1 MDNLVAL
8 SIVALSVVL
17 TVLISYINRRYTR
30 TTASFYVAGGKI
42 PWKINGLAMLGD
54 YSSAASFLGVAG
66 AIALGGIDGWWIA
79 LGFFGAWITVLLV
92 AAGPLKSAGK
102 YTIADALTARFE
114 SKEIRI
120 LGMISTIVLCTLYLV
135 PQIVGAGHLFKLLL
149 GWEFLPTVI
158 TTGVL
163 MALFV
168 ILGGMR
174 GTTFNQAI
182 QGVLLWGAMAALLI
196 VSIIVYFESNPINII
211 TKGQEVVPPKV
222 AVLEGTQLIEKMG
235 LDEKKLEKGHI
246 PPEQSIILAESVREE
261 MSDAPSALTPGVG
274 LRDLMNQMSLV
285 LGLFLGVLGLP
296 HILIR
301 FYTVK
306 NAKAAQKSTE
316 FTIWGL
322 ATFYAMVLF
331 VGIAAMYLLY
341 PTLIYLLD
349 TGQKGVA
356 TNMAIPM
363 LGELLGGQ
371 VFLGIIAAGALAAML
386 STSAGLLISA
396 TTSLAHDLYAGI
408 IRPNSSDKEQLLFAK
423 IGAGILAMLAILMA
437 IWLKDSNVG
446 MLVGM
451 CFGIAAS
458 TFAPA
463 LVFTL
468 WWKRLTKEGIIS
480 GMIVGLA
487 TSLLFTFG
495 RFFGAEAIL
504 GIPVLVNP
512 ALYSVP
518 AAVIALLVVTYLTND
533 KGKVDEFMA
542 LAHKKE

>member
-1 MDNLVAL
+1 MENPIAL
-8 SIVALSVVL
+8 LIVALSVAL
-17 TVLISYINRRYTR
+17 TIYISYSNRRHTR

-42 PWKINGLAMLGD
+42 PWRVNGLAMLGD

-102 YTIADALTARFE
+102 FTIADALVARFE
-114 SKEIRI
+114 GRTIKI
-120 LGMISTIVLCTLYLV
+120 LAMISTIVLCTLYLV

-149 GWEFLPTVI
+149 GWSFLPTVI
-158 TTGVL
+158 VTGTL

-182 QGVLLWGAMAALLI
+182 QGILLWTAMAALL
-196 VSIIVYFESNPINII
+196 VVASISYFNGNPLNII
-211 TKGQEVVPPKV
+211 DASHDMVPPQI
-222 AVLEGTQLIEKMG
+222 AVSEAAAIMKEQGVTDAGPLIT
-235 LDEKKLEKGHI
+235 LT
-246 PPEQSIILAESVREE
+246 REA
-261 MSDAPSALTPGVG
+261 MSDAATALTPGVA
-274 LRDLMNQMSLV
+274 LRDMMNQMSLV

-301 FYTVK
+301 FYTVQDS
-306 NAKAAQKSTE
+306 KAAQKSTE
-316 FTIWGL
+316 LTIWGL
-322 ATFYAMVLF
+322 ATFYAMVLL
-331 VGIAAMYLLY
+331 VGLAAMHLLY
-341 PTLIYLLD
+341 PTMIQLLD
-349 TGQKGVA
+349 EGQRGMA
-356 TNMAIPM
+356 TNMAVPM
-363 LGELLGGQ
+363 LGKLLGGEI
-371 VFLGIIAAGALAAML
+371 FLGVIAAGALAAML

-408 IRPNSSDKEQLLFAK
+408 IRPKSNDREQLIFAK
-423 IGAGILAMLAILMA
+423 IGAGVLAGLAIVMA
-437 IWLKDSNVG
+437 VWLKDANVG

-463 LVFTL
+463 LIFTL
-468 WWKRLTKEGIIS
+468 WWKRLTKQGIIA
-480 GMIVGLA
+480 GMLVGLVS
-487 TSLLFTFG
+487 SLLFTFA
-495 RFFGAEAIL
+495 RFFGVDAVMGL
-504 GIPVLVNP
+504 PVLVNP

-518 AAVIALLVVTYLTND
+518 AAVLSLVLVTYLTKNT
-533 KGKVDEFMA
+533 GKVDEFMA
-542 LAHKKE
+542 ISHKKS

>member
-1 MDNLVAL
+1 MENLVAL
-8 SIVALSVVL
+8 TIVALSVVL
-17 TVLISYINRRYTR
+17 TILISYINRRYTR

-42 PWKINGLAMLGD
+42 PWKVNGLAMLGD
-54 YSSAASFLGVAG
+54 YSSAASFLGIAG
-66 AIALGGIDGWWIA
+66 AIALSGIDGWWIA

-149 GWEFLPTVI
+149 GWEYLPTVI

-168 ILGGMR
+168 IVGGMR
-174 GTTFNQAI
+174 GTTFNQAV
-182 QGVLLWGAMAALLI
+182 QGVLLWGAMAAVLL
-196 VSIIVYFESNPINII
+196 VSSVVYFGGNPFAII
-211 TKGQEVVPPKV
+211 DAGGETVPPKI
-222 AVLEGTQLIEKMG
+222 AVSEAVRLSEEMG
-235 LDEKKLEKGHI
+235 INIDTAN
-246 PPEQSIILAESVREE
+246 PEQSIMLAEAVRENLADE
-261 MSDAPSALTPGVG
+261 PSALTPGVG

-306 NAKAAQKSTE
+306 NAVAAQKSTE
-316 FTIWGL
+316 VTIWGL
-322 ATFYAMVLF
+322 ATFYTMVLF
-331 VGIAAMYLLY
+331 VGIAAMYLMY
-341 PTLIYLLD
+341 PTLVHLLD

-356 TNMAIPM
+356 TNMAVPM

-386 STSAGLLISA
+386 STSSGLLISA

-408 IRPNSSDKEQLLFAK
+408 IRPDSSERDQLIFAK
-423 IGAGILAMLAILMA
+423 VGAGVLAVLAILLA
-437 IWLKDSNVG
+437 IWLKDLNVG
-446 MLVGM
+446 ILVGM

-468 WWKRLTKEGIIS
+468 WWKRLTKEGVIA
-480 GMIVGLA
+480 GMLVGLVV
-487 TSLLFTFG
+487 SLLFTFG
-495 RFFGAEAIL
+495 SFFGAKAIL

-518 AAVIALLVVTYLTND
+518 AAVIALLVVTYLTKD
-533 KGKVDEFMA
+533 RGKVDEFMA
-542 LAHKKE
+542 IAHRKK

>member
-1 MDNLVAL
+1 MENLVAL
-8 SIVALSVVL
+8 TIVALSVVL
-17 TVLISYINRRYTR
+17 TILISYINRRYTR

-42 PWKINGLAMLGD
+42 PWKVNGLAMLGD

-66 AIALGGIDGWWIA
+66 AIALSGIDGWWIA

-149 GWEFLPTVI
+149 GWEYLPTVI

-168 ILGGMR
+168 IVGGMR
-174 GTTFNQAI
+174 GTTFNQAV
-182 QGVLLWGAMAALLI
+182 QGVLLWGAMAAVLV
-196 VSIIVYFESNPINII
+196 VSSVVYFGGNPFAIIDAGRETVPPEIAVSEAVRLSEEMGINID
-211 TKGQEVVPPKV
+211 T
-222 AVLEGTQLIEKMG
+222 AN
-235 LDEKKLEKGHI
+235 
-246 PPEQSIILAESVREE
+246 PEQSIMLAEAVRENLADE
-261 MSDAPSALTPGVG
+261 PSALTPGVG

-306 NAKAAQKSTE
+306 NAVAAQKSTE

-322 ATFYAMVLF
+322 ATFYTMVLF

-341 PTLIYLLD
+341 PTLVHLLD

-356 TNMAIPM
+356 TNMAVPM

-386 STSAGLLISA
+386 STSSGLLISA

-408 IRPNSSDKEQLLFAK
+408 IRPDSSEREQLLFAK
-423 IGAGILAMLAILMA
+423 VGAGVLAVLAILLA
-437 IWLKDSNVG
+437 IWLKDLNVG
-446 MLVGM
+446 ILVGM

-468 WWKRLTKEGIIS
+468 WWKRLTKEGVIA
-480 GMIVGLA
+480 GMLVGLVV
-487 TSLLFTFG
+487 SLLFTFG
-495 RFFGAEAIL
+495 RFFGAKAIL

-518 AAVIALLVVTYLTND
+518 AAVIALLVVTYLTKD
-533 KGKVDEFMA
+533 RGKVDEFMA
-542 LAHKKE
+542 IAHRKE

>member
-1 MDNLVAL
+1 MENLVAL
-8 SIVALSVVL
+8 TIVALSVVL
-17 TVLISYINRRYTR
+17 TILISYINRRYTR

-42 PWKINGLAMLGD
+42 PWKVNGLAMLGD
-54 YSSAASFLGVAG
+54 YSSAASFLGIAG
-66 AIALGGIDGWWIA
+66 AIALSGIDGWWIA

-149 GWEFLPTVI
+149 GWEYLPTVI

-168 ILGGMR
+168 IVGGMR
-174 GTTFNQAI
+174 GTTFNQAV
-182 QGVLLWGAMAALLI
+182 QGVLLWGAMAAVLL
-196 VSIIVYFESNPINII
+196 VSSVVYFGGNPFAIIDAGRETVPPEIAVSEAVRLSEEMGINID
-211 TKGQEVVPPKV
+211 T
-222 AVLEGTQLIEKMG
+222 AN
-235 LDEKKLEKGHI
+235 
-246 PPEQSIILAESVREE
+246 PEQSIMLAEAVRENLADE
-261 MSDAPSALTPGVG
+261 PSALTPGVG
-274 LRDLMNQMSLV
+274 LGDLMNQMSLV

-306 NAKAAQKSTE
+306 NAVAAQKSTE

-322 ATFYAMVLF
+322 ATFYTMVLF

-341 PTLIYLLD
+341 PTLVHLLD

-356 TNMAIPM
+356 TNMAVPM

-386 STSAGLLISA
+386 STSSGLLISA

-408 IRPNSSDKEQLLFAK
+408 IRPDSSEREQLLFAK
-423 IGAGILAMLAILMA
+423 VGAGALAVLAILMA
-437 IWLKDSNVG
+437 IWLKDLNVG
-446 MLVGM
+446 ILVGM

-468 WWKRLTKEGIIS
+468 WWKRLTKEGVIA
-480 GMIVGLA
+480 GMLVGLVV
-487 TSLLFTFG
+487 SLLFTFG

-518 AAVIALLVVTYLTND
+518 AAVIALLVVTYLTKD
-533 KGKVDEFMA
+533 RGKVDEFMA
-542 LAHKKE
+542 IAHRKE

>member
-1 MDNLVAL
+1 MENLVAL
-8 SIVALSVVL
+8 TIVALSVVF
-17 TVLISYINRRYTR
+17 TILISYINRRYTR

-42 PWKINGLAMLGD
+42 PWKVNGLAMLGD
-54 YSSAASFLGVAG
+54 YTSAASFLGVAG
-66 AIALGGIDGWWIA
+66 AIALSGIDGWWIA

-102 YTIADALTARFE
+102 YTIADALIARFE
-114 SKEIRI
+114 SKEIKI

-149 GWEFLPTVI
+149 GWEYLPTVI

-168 ILGGMR
+168 IVGGMR
-174 GTTFNQAI
+174 GTTFNQAV
-182 QGVLLWGAMAALLI
+182 QGVLLWGAMAAVLL
-196 VSIIVYFESNPINII
+196 VSSVVYFGGNPFAIIDAGRETVPPEIAVSEAVRLSEEMGINID
-211 TKGQEVVPPKV
+211 T
-222 AVLEGTQLIEKMG
+222 AN
-235 LDEKKLEKGHI
+235 
-246 PPEQSIILAESVREE
+246 PEQSIMLAEAVRENLADE
-261 MSDAPSALTPGVG
+261 PSALTPGVG
-274 LRDLMNQMSLV
+274 LGDLMNQMSLV

-306 NAKAAQKSTE
+306 NAVAAQKSAE

-322 ATFYAMVLF
+322 ATFYIMVLF
-331 VGIAAMYLLY
+331 VGIAAMYVLY
-341 PTLIYLLD
+341 PTLAYLLD

-356 TNMAIPM
+356 TNMTVPM

-371 VFLGIIAAGALAAML
+371 VLLGIIAAGALAAML
-386 STSAGLLISA
+386 STSSGLLISA

-408 IRPNSSDKEQLLFAK
+408 IRPGSSEREQLLFAK
-423 IGAGILAMLAILMA
+423 VGAGALAVLAILMA
-437 IWLKDSNVG
+437 IWLKDLNVG
-446 MLVGM
+446 ILVGM

-468 WWKRLTKEGIIS
+468 WWKRLTKEGVIA
-480 GMIVGLA
+480 GMLVGLVV
-487 TSLLFTFG
+487 SLLFTFG
-495 RFFGAEAIL
+495 RFFGAETIL

-518 AAVIALLVVTYLTND
+518 AAVIALLVVTYLTKD
-533 KGKVDEFMA
+533 RGKVDEFMA
-542 LAHKKE
+542 IAHRKE